1 MSFLAPFAFWI
12 AAAVVPPLV
21 ILYFLK
27 LRRRREPISS
37 TFLWRR
43 AVQELQVNAPFQRLR
58 KNLLLLLQLL
68 VLALGVFALARPIV
82 ESSLSDKS
90 SVVILLDRSASMNTK
105 EPDGDTRLDQA
116 KEQAVRLVRTFNQ
129 TGSRW
134 WSLFSGAESLR
145 RVMVIAYSDR
155 ATVIS
160 PFTTNMTDVVD
171 LIRKLEP
178 TDGTSNLTEALE
190 LAEAY
195 MQQTRIE
202 QTSESAE
209 QAPALVLI
217 SDGAV
222 PAMKD
227 IVLHSDEI
235 ELIPI
240 GAVRDNVGIT
250 ALRVQRNYEQP
261 ALLSVFCQVQNF
273 GPDPITTDVSIYI
286 DNRLE
291 TVRGI
296 ELGAARGEVSAT
308 SEPAA
313 GGDQPQGPGATTAL
327 SFEFPLADSALLE
340 ARLSRVDPFM
350 TDNSALVVVPAPRKL
365 RVLLVSAKNRLLEA
379 ALQPLPLES
388 LSYLTP
394 EQYESA
400 PEEKIAAG
408 GHSLYDT
415 VIFDKHDTSRLP
427 EGSYLFIDCL
437 PEIEGVKKTGDVGNF
452 AMMWWD
458 ETHPVLR
465 HVALEYVYAAK
476 GIKFSLPD
484 DAQKL
489 IEGPQGPVLAR
500 LVREGRHYMILGFPI
515 EASTWW
521 NKLSFPVFLYNVT
534 RFLGGA
540 GMTEDVGLHPGDTLR
555 IPFPASVSE
564 GKVLRP
570 DGKTDTVRVEAGVG
584 RYGRT
589 DRVGL
594 YRAQDGVPDR
604 DRYAVNLENAQE
616 SRIAPRTDLGF
627 NPTVHVDVGET
638 IKTATP
644 EVWRWF
650 VGAAL
655 AIALLEWIIYNRRV
669 ML

>member
-1 MSFLAPFAFWI
+1 
-12 AAAVVPPLV
+12 
-21 ILYFLK
+21 
-27 LRRRREPISS
+27 
-37 TFLWRR
+37 
-43 AVQELQVNAPFQRLR
+43 VQELQVNAPFQKLR

-82 ESSLSDKS
+82 ESSAGDKR

-105 EPDGDTRLDQA
+105 EATGETRFEMA
-116 KEQAVRLVRTFNQ
+116 REQAIRLVRTFNQ

-134 WSLFSGAESLR
+134 WSFFSGSESLR

-155 ATVIS
+155 ASVIS
-160 PFTTNMTDVVD
+160 PFTTNTTDVVD
-171 LIRKLEP
+171 LLEALEP
-178 TDGTSNLTEALE
+178 TDGASNLAEALE

-209 QAPALVLI
+209 QASGLVLI

-222 PAMKD
+222 PAMGD
-227 IVLHSDEI
+227 VVLRSDAI

-240 GAVRDNVGIT
+240 GETSDNVGIT
-250 ALRVQRNYEQP
+250 ALRIQRNYEQP

-273 GPDPITTDVSIYI
+273 GPEPIGTDVSIYV

-296 ELGAARGEVSAT
+296 ELGAARGDAELELDTAEAEERASGRG
-308 SEPAA
+308 AA
-313 GGDQPQGPGATTAL
+313 TAL
-327 SFEFPLADSALLE
+327 SFEFPLAESGVLE
-340 ARLSRVDPFM
+340 ARLSRTDPFM
-350 TDNSALVVVPAPRKL
+350 TDNQALAIAPAPRKL

-379 ALQPLPLES
+379 ALEPLPLET
-388 LSYLTP
+388 LDYLTP

-400 PEEKIAAG
+400 SEDKIAVAG
-408 GHSLYDT
+408 QSLYDT
-415 VIFDKHDTSRLP
+415 VILDKHDTARLP
-427 EGSYLFIDCL
+427 GGSYLFIGCL
-437 PEIEGVKKTGDVGNF
+437 PNVAGVENKGEVGSF
-452 AMMWWD
+452 AMMWWN

-484 DAQKL
+484 EAQNL
-489 IEGPQGPVLAR
+489 IEGPHGPVLAR
-500 LVREGRHYMILGFPI
+500 LMQDGRHFMILGFPI

-521 NKLSFPVFLYNVT
+521 NKLSFPVFLYNAT
-534 RFLGGA
+534 RFLGGT
-540 GMTEDVGLHPGDTLR
+540 GITEDDDPRPGDTLR
-555 IPFPASVSE
+555 IPFPAGVVE
-564 GKVLRP
+564 GRVLRP
-570 DGKTDTVRVEAGVG
+570 DGQTDTVRVEGTVG

-594 YRAQDGVPDR
+594 YRVVDGVTDR
-604 DRYAVNLENAQE
+604 DRFAVNLEDARE
-616 SRIAPRTDLGF
+616 SRIEPRTDLGF
-627 NPTVHVDVGET
+627 NATVRVEVGET

-655 AIALLEWIIYNRRV
+655 GIALLEWIIYNRRV